1 MIGGF
6 FMNSPNFSNFRQL
19 LDLWD
24 NKKTD
29 FNKKCFMEDNNLVFF
44 FKKDKTLYGA
54 SENSRLVFARMKN
67 PEPEDKKWSK
77 DATFSAYNLEEEK
90 PNEIVF
96 SEKDLVKI
104 KVMDQEKAEKELDKK
119 GKKMPSMSDSND
131 SIEEK

>member
-96 SEKDLVKI
+96 GEKDLDKI

-131 SIEEK
+131 SVEEK

>member
-24 NKKTD
+24 NVKEK
-29 FNKKCFMEDNNLVFF
+29 FNKKCLLEDNDLVFF
-44 FKKDKTLYGA
+44 FKKDKILYGA

-67 PEPEDKKWSK
+67 PESEDKKWSE

-90 PNEIVF
+90 PNEVVF
-96 SEKDLVKI
+96 SAKDLNKI
-104 KVMDQEKAEKELDKK
+104 KVLDQEKAEKELDKK
-119 GKKMPSMSDSND
+119 GKKMPSMSDSN
-131 SIEEK
+131 SEIEEV

>member
-1 MIGGF
+1 
-6 FMNSPNFSNFRQL
+6 MNSPNFSNFRQL

-96 SEKDLVKI
+96 GEKDLDKI

-131 SIEEK
+131 SVEEK

>member
-24 NKKTD
+24 NVKEK
-29 FNKKCFMEDNNLVFF
+29 FNKKCLLEDNDLVFF
-44 FKKDKTLYGA
+44 FKKDKILYGA

-67 PEPEDKKWSK
+67 PESEDKKWSE

-90 PNEIVF
+90 PNEVVF
-96 SEKDLVKI
+96 GAKDLNKI
-104 KVMDQEKAEKELDKK
+104 KVLDQEKAEKELDKK
-119 GKKMPSMSDSND
+119 GKKMPSMSDSN
-131 SIEEK
+131 SEIEEV